1 MIKRNQE
8 ESRLN
13 VTEKESLNCQEE
25 IFKTFQGYQE
35 EEVAKRNVRERKEGR
50 KEEETNTSV
59 KVRGG

>member
-1 MIKRNQE
+1 M
-8 ESRLN
+8 
-13 VTEKESLNCQEE
+13 TEKESLNCQEE

-35 EEVAKRNVRERKEGR
+35 EEVPKRNVRERKEGR